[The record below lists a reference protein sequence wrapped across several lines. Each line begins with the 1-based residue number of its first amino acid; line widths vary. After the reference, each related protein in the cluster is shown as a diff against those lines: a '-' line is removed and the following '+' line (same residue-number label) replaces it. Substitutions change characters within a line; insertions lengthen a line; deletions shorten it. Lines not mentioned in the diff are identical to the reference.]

1 MSVLYSTLNTV
12 GNERQPLAEST
23 DDAEPVILAEVDN
36 RIGVITLNRPARRN
50 ALNGVLIAALDGAV
64 REMAENPE
72 AKVVVLTGAP
82 AEGAHGGFCSGGD
95 VKDGGRGSPGTEKG
109 IPADALSGDLSRHD
123 SHAAMLLHLMPKP
136 TIAMIGGPAVG
147 AGCSLAAA
155 CDFRFASDDAVFA
168 SNFSSNGLSGD
179 YGGSFLWTRII
190 GTARARQLYFLNE
203 VIAADRA
210 LELGMVHAVLPAA
223 GLRDHT
229 FGVARQLLRTS
240 ASLLA
245 LVKDNLNQAED
256 EVGRRRYLFAHEA
269 ENQIESG
276 RLMAARIQQK
286 RTPPEDGRRR

>member
-12 GNERQPLAEST
+12 GNERQPLAEAT

-95 VKDGGRGSPGTEKG
+95 LKDGGRGSPGTEKG

-155 CDFRFASDDAVFA
+155 CDFRFASDDAVLA
-168 SNFSSNGLSGD
+168 SNFSPNGLSGD

-203 VIAADRA
+203 VIDADRA
-210 LELGMVHAVLPAA
+210 LELGMVHAVIPAA
-223 GLRDHT
+223 ELRDHT

-256 EVGRRRYLFAHEA
+256 DRARRRYLFAHEA

-276 RLMAARIQQK
+276 RLMAARVEQK
-286 RTPPEDGRRR
+286 RTPPDDGRWR

>member
-1 MSVLYSTLNTV
+1 MRGTV
-12 GNERQPLAEST
+12 VESI
-23 DDAEPVILAEVDN
+23 DDVEPVILTEMDN

-50 ALNGVLIAALDGAV
+50 ALNGELIAALDGAV

-72 AKVVVLTGAP
+72 AKVVILTGAP
-82 AEGAHGGFCSGGD
+82 AGGAHGGFCSGGD

-109 IPADALSGDLSRHD
+109 VPVNALSGDLSRHD

-203 VIAADRA
+203 VIDADRA
-210 LELGMVHAVLPAA
+210 LELGMVHAVIPAA
-223 GLRDHT
+223 VLRDHT

-256 EVGRRRYLFAHEA
+256 DRARRRYLFAHEA

-276 RLMAARIQQK
+276 RLMAARVEQK
-286 RTPPEDGRRR
+286 RTPPDDGRGR